1 MELHDTLNPLLWN
14 DFEIKPKILKRIRL
28 IGDLWLR
35 FIKLSKKYI
44 KDIVFTGSNANYN
57 YTKFSDIDIHFLIDK
72 SKLGCEK
79 FIDEYFLDK
88 KRIFSENY
96 DIKIYDYSVE
106 VYVQDFD
113 EEMTRNQGVFS
124 IKNNKWIAEP
134 KIINIEADD
143 NTILLK
149 TKYLLNYIKSVIK
162 LNSITSLQK
171 LKEKLRNYRSSGLEY
186 GGEFSVENIVYKKLR
201 NMNIFDLIDDKIN
214 DLIHK
219 KYSI

>member
-1 MELHDTLNPLLWN
+1 MNIFLT
-14 DFEIKPKILKRIRL
+14 R
-28 IGDLWLR
+28 
-35 FIKLSKKYI
+35 KK
-44 KDIVFTGSNANYN
+44 
-57 YTKFSDIDIHFLIDK
+57 
-72 SKLGCEK
+72 
-79 FIDEYFLDK
+79 
-88 KRIFSENY
+88 IFSENY

-134 KIINIEADD
+134 KIIKIEADD

-149 TKYLLNYIKSVIK
+149 TKYLLNNIKSVIK

-171 LKEKLRNYRSSGLEY
+171 LKEKLRNYRSSGLEH